1 MTLNAARVLQLKTL
15 SACMVLAWSLPA
27 HALTLGKFQVQSAM
41 GEPLRAEVEITQH
54 TPDELRGLQAQLAA
68 PRSFQQAGM
77 EFNPA
82 LTGVTT
88 AVESRADG
96 RHYIVLNG
104 RSPIQD
110 SFIDLILEAQWSTGR
125 LVKNYALLLNSVA
138 SSTASRQAPLAAP
151 VYPSDV
157 IASPVTLGRTPAPA
171 PTLTAAPSAPLS
183 TPPLSTTPSSVEINS
198 DRVPVYR
205 FDSPETAP
213 APVVNRPT
221 ALNTAPLIQNA
232 QPIPRVSPINSYR
245 PRNESYAS
253 GDGSLTVNPGD
264 TASNLLMGRLPAN
277 VSLDQMLL
285 ALARANPNAFIE
297 GNVNLVRAGAVLRVP
312 KASEATQISR
322 AEARQTVIAQNREFA
337 SYARRVAES
346 PLLVGSAQS
355 REMSGSVGKEVPAAP
370 ATGPKQDKLTLSKA
384 QEGQNSAE
392 AKLAAEREAKDASE
406 QLKALNKNMQD
417 MEALAKDRKDDS
429 AVKVTSTLPETTSTE
444 PGLLEQLS
452 QNKSIWAW
460 TIAAL
465 LALMALVFWSR
476 RKSAKSEAVFAP
488 SYDDGPSQPMA
499 PSMSIPP
506 QMAGIDLNLNSSPA
520 PQAPVAPPAPVAPQA
535 VVPPQTSVAPPPPVA
550 PQVTVVAPQAPV
562 ARQVPLA
569 PVAPT
574 AIEVTEHNKLA
585 LANQLLASGDTDL
598 ARTLIM
604 SVASTA
610 NGELK
615 ARALQMLGQIA

>member
-1 MTLNAARVLQLKTL
+1 MGEMTLNAARVLQLKTL

-82 LTGVTT
+82 LAGVTT
-88 AVESRADG
+88 SVENRPDG

-104 RSPIQD
+104 RSPVQD

-125 LVKNYALLLNSVA
+125 LVKNYALLLNSA
-138 SSTASRQAPLAAP
+138 TSSNFSRQAPLAAP
-151 VYPSDV
+151 VYQPDV
-157 IASPVTLGRTPAPA
+157 IASPVTVGRTPTPA
-171 PTLTAAPSAPLS
+171 I
-183 TPPLSTTPSSVEINS
+183 TPASSLATTPSSVEVNA
-198 DRVPVYR
+198 DQVPVYR
-205 FDSPETAP
+205 FDSPEAAP
-213 APVVNRPT
+213 APIVNRPAT
-221 ALNTAPLIQNA
+221 LASEPVTQNT
-232 QPIPRVSPINSYR
+232 QPFSRVTPVNSYGSR
-245 PRNESYAS
+245 SGSYAGG
-253 GDGSLTVNPGD
+253 GDSLSVNPGD
-264 TASNLLMGRLPAN
+264 TASNLLLGRLPAN

-297 GNVNLVRAGAVLRVP
+297 GNVNLVRAGSVLRVP

-322 AEARQTVIAQNREFA
+322 TEARQTVIAQNREFA

-355 REMSGSVGKEVPAAP
+355 REMSGSVSKEAP
-370 ATGPKQDKLTLSKA
+370 TPPVSGAKQDKLTLSKA
-384 QEGQNSAE
+384 QTGQNSAE
-392 AKLAAEREAKDASE
+392 AKLAAEREAKDAAE
-406 QLKALNKNMQD
+406 QLSALNKNMQD

-429 AVKVTSTLPETTSTE
+429 AIKVTSTLPDAANNE

-460 TIAAL
+460 GIVAL
-465 LALMALVFWSR
+465 FALMALVFWTR

-488 SYDDGPSQPMA
+488 SYDDGPSQPKAAAMN
-499 PSMSIPP
+499 IPP
-506 QMAGIDLNLNSSPA
+506 QMAGIDLNLNSNPA
-520 PQAPVAPPAPVAPQA
+520 PQAPL
-535 VVPPQTSVAPPPPVA
+535 
-550 PQVTVVAPQAPV
+550 APQAPV
-562 ARQVPLA
+562 VPVAPAAPQAPLA

-574 AIEVTEHNKLA
+574 AKEVTEHNKLA
-585 LANQLLASGDTDL
+585 LASQLLASGDTDL

>member
-1 MTLNAARVLQLKTL
+1 MGEMTLNAARVLQLKTL

-54 TPDELRGLQAQLAA
+54 TPDELRGLQTQLAA

-77 EFNPA
+77 EFNSA
-82 LTGVTT
+82 LAGVTT
-88 AVESRADG
+88 AVENRADG

-125 LVKNYALLLNSVA
+125 LVKNYALLLNSAAPGAV
-138 SSTASRQAPLAAP
+138 SRQAPLAAP
-151 VYPSDV
+151 VYQPQTEA
-157 IASPVTLGRTPAPA
+157 IASPVTLGRVTAPV
-171 PTLTAAPSAPLS
+171 TS
-183 TPPLSTTPSSVEINS
+183 PSSTLSSNPTSVEVNA
-198 DRVPVYR
+198 DQVPVYR
-205 FDSPETAP
+205 FDSPDASP
-213 APVVNRPT
+213 ASNVTRPT
-221 ALNTAPLIQNA
+221 PLATAPLIQNV
-232 QPIPRVSPINSYR
+232 QPLLRVTPINSYS
-245 PRNESYAS
+245 PRSESYAGA
-253 GDGSLTVNPGD
+253 GDAMHVSTGD

-285 ALARANPNAFIE
+285 ALVRANPNAFIE
-297 GNVNLVRAGAVLRVP
+297 GNVNLVRAGTVLRMP

-322 AEARQTVIAQNREFA
+322 AEARQTVIAQHREFA

-355 REMSGSVGKEVPAAP
+355 REMTGNVSKEAPSAPAA
-370 ATGPKQDKLTLSKA
+370 GPKQDKLTLSKA
-384 QEGQNSAE
+384 QDGKNSAE
-392 AKLAAEREAKDASE
+392 AKLAAEREAKDTAD

-417 MEALAKDRKDDS
+417 MEALAKDRKDDT
-429 AVKVTSTLPETTSTE
+429 AVKVTSSLPDATNTE

-488 SYDDGPSQPMA
+488 SYDDGPSPAMGT
-499 PSMSIPP
+499 SMNIPP

-520 PQAPVAPPAPVAPQA
+520 PQAPVA
-535 VVPPQTSVAPPPPVA
+535 
-550 PQVTVVAPQAPV
+550 QAPV
-562 ARQVPLA
+562 AQAAPVLAQAPVVQAAPVVRQAPLA

-574 AIEVTEHNKLA
+574 PNEVTEHNKLA
-585 LANQLLASGDTDL
+585 LASQLLASGDTDL

-610 NGELK
+610 SGEHK

>member
-82 LTGVTT
+82 LAGVTAT
-88 AVESRADG
+88 VENRADG

-104 RSPIQD
+104 RNPIQD
-110 SFIDLILEAQWSTGR
+110 SFIDLIFEAQWSTGR
-125 LVKNYALLLNSVA
+125 LVKNHALLLNSA
-138 SSTASRQAPLAAP
+138 TSTNFSRQTPLPTP
-151 VYPSDV
+151 VYQPDV
-157 IASPVTLGRTPAPA
+157 IASPVTVGRTSTPAI
-171 PTLTAAPSAPLS
+171 TPSAS
-183 TPPLSTTPSSVEINS
+183 LSTTPSSVEVNA
-198 DRVPVYR
+198 DQVPVYR

-213 APVVNRPT
+213 AAVVNRPT
-221 ALNTAPLIQNA
+221 TLSTAPVIQNT
-232 QPIPRVSPINSYR
+232 QPFSRVTPVNSYAS
-245 PRNESYAS
+245 RNESYAS
-253 GDGSLTVNPGD
+253 GGDSLSVNPGD
-264 TASNLLMGRLPAN
+264 TASNLLMGRMPAN

-297 GNVNLVRAGAVLRVP
+297 GNVNLVRAGSVLRIP

-355 REMSGSVGKEVPAAP
+355 REMSGSVSKEAP
-370 ATGPKQDKLTLSKA
+370 TPPMSGAKQDKLTLSKA
-384 QEGQNSAE
+384 QTGQNSAE
-392 AKLAAEREAKDASE
+392 AKLAAEREAKDAAD
-406 QLKALNKNMQD
+406 QLSALNKNMQD

-429 AVKVTSTLPETTSTE
+429 AVKVTSPLPDSANNE

-460 TIAAL
+460 GIAGL
-465 LALMALVFWSR
+465 FALMALVLWSR

-488 SYDDGPSQPMA
+488 SYDDGPSQARSPAMN
-499 PSMSIPP
+499 IPP
-506 QMAGIDLNLNSSPA
+506 QMAGIDLSLNGNPA
-520 PQAPVAPPAPVAPQA
+520 PQAPVAPPAPVAPI
-535 VVPPQTSVAPPPPVA
+535 APA
-550 PQVTVVAPQAPV
+550 QPQA
-562 ARQVPLA
+562 PLA

-574 AIEVTEHNKLA
+574 PKEVTEHNKLA
-585 LANQLLASGDTDL
+585 LASQLLASGDTDL